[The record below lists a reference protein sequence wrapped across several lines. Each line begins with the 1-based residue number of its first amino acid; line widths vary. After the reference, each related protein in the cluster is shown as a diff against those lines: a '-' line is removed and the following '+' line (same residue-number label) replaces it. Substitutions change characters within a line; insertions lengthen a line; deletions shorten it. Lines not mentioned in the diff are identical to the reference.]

1 MSDLLEQL
9 ESVAHDQELFYDLL
23 LEIGGDM
30 EDISD
35 IRTTENYVSGC
46 QSAVWITVKKDN
58 GVWYIQTDSDA
69 FMVKGIAKL
78 VAEVATPDPNAI
90 RFGDFHSI
98 TRNLT
103 VQRQRGMQAI
113 INRIR
118 LLTEGK

>member
-9 ESVAHDQELFYDLL
+9 QSVAHDQELFYDML

-30 EDISD
+30 EDVSY
-35 IRTTENYVSGC
+35 IRTNENYVSGC
-46 QSAVWITVKKDN
+46 QSAVWITANKVN
-58 GVWYIQTDSDA
+58 GVWDIKTDSDA

-78 VAEVATPDPNAI
+78 VAEVAKPDPGAI

-98 TRNLT
+98 TKNLT

-118 LLTEGK
+118 QLTEVK